1 MSSSEC
7 NVAERVWARVY
18 GFSRGGL
25 FAPDLYIPLVALVT
39 HVLLATAVA
48 GVQGRSA
55 LEMLGVVASTDLAVL
70 LAEIVLL
77 KVGMYVLDVSILFTD
92 LVACMGLAFAGV
104 AVNCLVGFA
113 LGAPALI
120 LCWAA
125 TSFLMAIFTLRSLH
139 VAIRACRQSS
149 VGQPPR
155 LGDQDILLPE
165 QWFVHCA
172 AAMQFL
178 VIGYLS
184 L

>member
-1 MSSSEC
+1 
-7 NVAERVWARVY
+7 VKKQ
-18 GFSRGGL
+18 
-25 FAPDLYIPLVALVT
+25 I
-39 HVLLATAVA
+39 LL
-48 GVQGRSA
+48 
-55 LEMLGVVASTDLAVL
+55 LGVMVAVGMAGIISYNLFKTPEVASTAV
-70 LAEIVLL
+70 E
-77 KVGMYVLDVSILFTD
+77 
-92 LVACMGLAFAGV
+92 
-104 AVNCLVGFA
+104 
-113 LGAPALI
+113 APTLI

-125 TSFLMAIFTLRSLH
+125 TSFLTAIFTLRSLH

-149 VGQPPR
+149 AGQPPR